1 MPQAVTSKRVA
12 DALKWLERRGTK
24 KGRDGMA
31 RYAIVADKVFGT
43 SVGDIRKLGKELG
56 RDHALAD
63 PLWKTGWY
71 EARMLVAFIADPD
84 KLTPAQMD
92 KWTKDFDNWAVCDTL
107 CFHLYD
113 RSPHA
118 WAKVK
123 KWSTSRDEFV
133 KRAAF
138 ALIASIAGHNKKEV
152 DAPFEKS
159 LDMIERAAGDER
171 NFVKKGVSWAL
182 RGIGHRN
189 KALNAKAVALSKR
202 LAAAEDRTERWVG
215 KDALRDI
222 TRPAVLRRLK

>member
-1 MPQAVTSKRVA
+1 
-12 DALKWLERRGTK
+12 
-24 KGRDGMA
+24 MA
-31 RYAIVADKVFGT
+31 RYAIVAKKAFGV

-56 RDHALAD
+56 RDHSLAE
-63 PLWKTGWY
+63 PLWRTGRY
-71 EARMLVAFIADPD
+71 EARMLVAFVAEPD

-92 KWTKDFDNWAVCDTL
+92 RWTKDFDNWAICDTL

-138 ALIASIAGHNKKEV
+138 ALIASLALHDKKEK
-152 DAPFEKS
+152 DAPFEKAFA
-159 LDMIERAAGDER
+159 LIERAASDER

-189 KALNAKAVALSKR
+189 KTLHAKAIALSKQ
-202 LAAAEDRTERWVG
+202 LAASNDPTERWVG
-215 KDALRDI
+215 KDALRDL
-222 TRPAVLRRLK
+222 TRVAVLRRLK